1 MVTERENFVTFWR
14 ECELEREEGL
24 LKIIGAQS
32 MYQDHNNYS
41 RVRRRPWKER
51 LFFARVKAVFC
62 MILFAFAV
70 VICVKVAQQIKAGSQ
85 IEAHE
90 QDPQQAAAPQANVS
104 KTTTTTSTTAAT
116 EPPKNESSSEKKKEE
131 HKMEVI
137 DGITYVDGIM
147 IANKSY
153 PLPESYDPGLLPETE
168 KAFNKMAEAAAQDG
182 IYLFISSGYRSH
194 FTQAQIYQEYVERDG
209 KKAADTYSSRAGY
222 SEHQTGYT
230 IDVNDPSDAFR
241 GTPEAKWLAE
251 HCSDYGFII
260 RYPEGKE
267 DKTGYEYEP
276 WHIRYLGKKLAKKV
290 EASGLCLEEYLGIDS
305 EYKDK

>member
-1 MVTERENFVTFWR
+1 
-14 ECELEREEGL
+14 
-24 LKIIGAQS
+24 

-41 RVRRRPWKER
+41 NNRSRRRSRKEK
-51 LFFARVKAVFC
+51 LFFTRVKAVFC

-70 VICVKVAQQIKAGSQ
+70 VICVKVAQQIKSGTQ

-90 QDPQQAAAPQANVS
+90 TEPQQAAAPQKDVTKAAA
-104 KTTTTTSTTAAT
+104 STTAAT
-116 EPPKNESSSEKKKEE
+116 EPSKDESSSEEGKEE
-131 HKMEVI
+131 HKIEVI

-168 KAFNKMAEAAAQDG
+168 EAFNKMAEAAAQDG

-209 KKAADTYSSRAGY
+209 KMAADTYSSRAGY

-230 IDVNDPSDAFR
+230 IDVNNPSDSFR

>member
-14 ECELEREEGL
+14 ECEQEREEGL

-41 RVRRRPWKER
+41 RIRRRSRKER

-90 QDPQQAAAPQANVS
+90 PDPQQAAAPQKDVTKAA
-104 KTTTTTSTTAAT
+104 TSTTAAT
-116 EPPKNESSSEKKKEE
+116 KPPKDESSSEEEKEE

-209 KKAADTYSSRAGY
+209 KKAADTYSSRPGY